1 MTARRNRPFDLSPLG
16 HPAWWGALA
25 LLLVND
31 NLLKGRHVVP
41 GWLTGKLSD
50 FAFLIVAPVLL
61 AALLPVAVRARRTV
75 AMLSAVGVFVAKDLS
90 APFSDEVVALAGQVG
105 LHWRLWSDPT
115 DLLALLVLPLT
126 ARIMW
131 GDSDAKTTP
140 RRPMRLACERFGGL
154 VGAVACLATS
164 AGPSFPH
171 SPFFVNRLPTT
182 AALRMTWVLRDID
195 CQATAASVAASLLPS
210 DLDDP
215 ITLSVGS
222 GQVATLDG
230 PSPPGTS
237 PVGLCS
243 FKASASQACVGVIVE
258 SGTASPVLMVAP
270 MQWVSF
276 DGASICQSSFGTSAN
291 PGPDALSLG
300 SVNGVPTFAAGSM
313 LQIAPLSPADVVPR
327 TPQAD
332 GCRPTRAAYEGL
344 VSQDT
349 CRCPQSMAVPALS
362 STRIRRSRRP
372 PCSPWSRSGRARASL
387 SAHSA
392 GRPRPRS
399 VGPAFAGPSVRVWSS
414 PRVRLRAATSGCRRA
429 RRAMPTWS
437 ASRRTDS
444 SAPAQMGKRFAQAWL
459 PRAQA
464 ALCRVSVGRS
474 RLPTARPRRARMP
487 ERTSATPAPAR
498 AMGPTMKRA
507 RTPIRRN
514 DVRVCD
520 GVPPGTGPPAH
531 VSEWETRLPLS
542 ASTCVARFCGPP
554 GGRRRIGRKLRH
566 ISQRSACSAP
576 RS

>member
-1 MTARRNRPFDLSPLG
+1 
-16 HPAWWGALA
+16 
-25 LLLVND
+25 
-31 NLLKGRHVVP
+31 
-41 GWLTGKLSD
+41 
-50 FAFLIVAPVLL
+50 
-61 AALLPVAVRARRTV
+61 
-75 AMLSAVGVFVAKDLS
+75 
-90 APFSDEVVALAGQVG
+90 
-105 LHWRLWSDPT
+105 
-115 DLLALLVLPLT
+115 
-126 ARIMW
+126 
-131 GDSDAKTTP
+131 
-140 RRPMRLACERFGGL
+140 MRLACERFGGL

-349 CRCPQSMAVPALS
+349 CATATDCQALPPLPAVNGGPCAFVYANTAVSPAAVQSLVTQWQSACLSFSAFCGSPQTAVCRAGVCGALCPGVVLS
-362 STRIRRSRRP
+362 ACPP
-372 PCSPWSRSGRARASL
+372 PCSDFGVSPGAACNADVECITADRQLCSCPDGQEVCTSMAPASASCPL
-387 SAHSA
+387 PCLGWPFTA
-392 GRPRPRS
+392 PD
-399 VGPAFAGPSVRVWSS
+399 GPAEAGADAGANVSDTG
-414 PRVRLRAATSGCRRA
+414 AGTSDGPDNEA
-429 RRAMPTWS
+429 S
-437 ASRRTDS
+437 ADADTT
-444 SAPAQMGKRFAQAWL
+444 Q
-459 PRAQA
+459 
-464 ALCRVSVGRS
+464 
-474 RLPTARPRRARMP
+474 
-487 ERTSATPAPAR
+487 
-498 AMGPTMKRA
+498 
-507 RTPIRRN
+507 
-514 DVRVCD
+514 
-520 GVPPGTGPPAH
+520 
-531 VSEWETRLPLS
+531 
-542 ASTCVARFCGPP
+542 
-554 GGRRRIGRKLRH
+554 
-566 ISQRSACSAP
+566 
-576 RS
+576 